1 MRYYDINSQ
10 KPMFLRKDRDFFLK
24 KLVLALIADRKV
36 KDLTT
41 FRCDLFTTMFTA
53 RMGQSL
59 LIFFSS
65 LTHSTTNIDAAG
77 IRRPEANIQNG
88 V

>member
-41 FRCDLFTTMFTA
+41 FQCDFFTKFGTKEVAMRRA
-53 RMGQSL
+53 RPDTVGQES
-59 LIFFSS
+59 
-65 LTHSTTNIDAAG
+65 
-77 IRRPEANIQNG
+77 
-88 V
+88 